1 MTEAA
6 RERFRP
12 IMMTTIAMVAGMVP
26 LALALDPG
34 AQAERSLGTVVIGGL
49 LSSLLLTLV
58 LVPVVYVAIAAI
70 ESPEESGPPRAPLG
84 GKKPS
89 MFDEPATTAT

>member
-1 MTEAA
+1 ML
-6 RERFRP
+6 
-12 IMMTTIAMVAGMVP
+12 P

-58 LVPVVYVAIAAI
+58 LVPVVYLAV
-70 ESPEESGPPRAPLG
+70 SPESNEDKEPKPTRRRILPTVMPSGAPKG
-84 GKKPS
+84 
-89 MFDEPATTAT
+89 A